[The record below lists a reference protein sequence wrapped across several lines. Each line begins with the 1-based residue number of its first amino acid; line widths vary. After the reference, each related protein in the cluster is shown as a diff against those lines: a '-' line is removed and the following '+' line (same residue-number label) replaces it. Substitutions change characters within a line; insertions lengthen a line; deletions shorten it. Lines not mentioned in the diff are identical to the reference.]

1 MATRLTDTSPAMESL
16 QAELLRAATPFDRM
30 KMLIQIN
37 DFARSVALAGLKTRL
52 PHAGEVELRR
62 RLADL
67 LLGASLAQKVYGD
80 GQYAG

>member
-1 MATRLTDTSPAMESL
+1 
-16 QAELLRAATPFDRM
+16 
-30 KMLIQIN
+30 MLIQIN
-37 DFARSVALAGLKTRL
+37 DFARSVALAGLKTRF

-80 GQYAG
+80 GRYAG